1 MTIRKR
7 VSLHEESH
15 SSQNKWQGET
25 WDPSGPGLLGLLWE
39 PGPVPPPK
47 PGTGSGGTMGRSSPR
62 CIRHFPGDGSRV
74 APDDRPA
81 GGPGLAG
88 PMARQAGLQGAGD
101 CNIAGA
107 GPRGPVG
114 LKRGPVLWAA
124 WEGVL
129 RETLLIRSIDSG
141 TLEYHSSCLL
151 LTIHLFSCMRIMYVD
166 TCCT

>member
-1 MTIRKR
+1 MKKVTVLRKNGR
-7 VSLHEESH
+7 VRLWLPQGPAFWDSSGSQGLSH
-15 SSQNKWQGET
+15 HLNQEQAA
-25 WDPSGPGLLGLLWE
+25 
-39 PGPVPPPK
+39 
-47 PGTGSGGTMGRSSPR
+47 GGTMGRSSPR

-114 LKRGPVLWAA
+114 LKRGPVLWAV

-141 TLEYHSSCLL
+141 ILEYYNSCLL